1 MELNLRR
8 GAWRRYVRELV
19 YGSAYVF
26 NLTSYRER
34 GSGWGWGY
42 DEEGL
47 EFGELPRR
55 GGSQRGYSD
64 GMSAE
69 DYGDGS

>member
-1 MELNLRR
+1 MGL
-8 GAWRRYVRELV
+8 GH
-19 YGSAYVF
+19 
-26 NLTSYRER
+26 
-34 GSGWGWGY
+34 

-47 EFGELPRR
+47 EFGEPPRR